1 MVNERRRYERINVLN
16 WVSVSSGEADNVNS
30 VKKGA
35 YNYSEN
41 ISVGG
46 TKIRGNVPLAIG
58 SVIKIDY
65 FVNNSSEVFKLT
77 GKIVW
82 TKMIIEN
89 DYYEAGVEFVDM
101 PAISEQKL
109 KDHIQNKLQEI
120 NNYPFRVNF

>member
-1 MVNERRRYERINVLN
+1 MVQERRRYERINVLN

-58 SVIKIDY
+58 GVITIDY
-65 FVNNSSEVFKLT
+65 FVNNSSEVIKLT
-77 GKIVW
+77 GKVVW

-89 DYYEAGVEFVDM
+89 DYYEAGVEFVDL